1 MHIEKDIEFY
11 DLSTGG
17 THSER
22 PTGASNPTPLIRQRR
37 KPVKRLS
44 LAQGRRLLLKS
55 AKRSVPK
62 AIYYLLPEDCLHYII
77 NIKDWV

>member
-22 PTGASNPTPLIRQRR
+22 PTGVSNPTP
-37 KPVKRLS
+37 S
-44 LAQGRRLLLKS
+44 LGNGGSLLK
-55 AKRSVPK
+55 
-62 AIYYLLPEDCLHYII
+62 D
-77 NIKDWV
+77 